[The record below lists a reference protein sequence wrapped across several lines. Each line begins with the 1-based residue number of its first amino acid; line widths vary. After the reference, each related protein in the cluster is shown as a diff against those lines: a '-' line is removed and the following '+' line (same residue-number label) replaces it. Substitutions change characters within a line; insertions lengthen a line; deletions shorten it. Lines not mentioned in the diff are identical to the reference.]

1 MSQNSTKI
9 NFYKY
14 VKCHLNCMLKSRF
27 GEKKYING
35 LLET

>member
-14 VKCHLNCMLKSRF
+14 VKCLACLNPDL
-27 GEKKYING
+27 EKKYING